1 MNESAEVTDED
12 LESYLDKSPDA
23 GRIGKA
29 VEYLIAASCI
39 LASGAALNVSTSMV
53 DDEGVDLVFHRRGS
67 SATLSA
73 QVKAR
78 LTTGKHVQQGRFL
91 ASVRQQTFRPRDD
104 LYLLFVVA
112 DAENAT
118 FGPVWLVPSA
128 AFSEKARPVGA
139 RQNLRFSASMA
150 EGTEDQWRRYRL
162 ERDQLVA
169 KILELLER
177 ADGTAR

>member
-1 MNESAEVTDED
+1 MTESVEAIED
-12 LESYLDKSPDA
+12 DAESYLDKSPDA

-39 LASGAALNVSTSMV
+39 LASGATLNVSTSMV

-112 DAENAT
+112 NAEKAT

-128 AFSEKARPVGA
+128 AFSERARPVGA
-139 RQNLRFSASMA
+139 RQDLRFSASMA

-162 ERDQLVA
+162 EHDQLVA
-169 KILELLER
+169 KLLELLER
-177 ADGTAR
+177 ADGPTK

>member
-1 MNESAEVTDED
+1 VRESAEVIDED

-23 GRIGKA
+23 ARVGKA
-29 VEYLIAASCI
+29 VEYLVAASCI
-39 LASGAALNVSTSMV
+39 LASGATLNVSTSMV

-67 SATLSA
+67 SAALSA

-78 LTTGKHVQQGRFL
+78 LTSGKNVQQGRFL

-112 DAENAT
+112 DAEKAT

-128 AFSEKARPVGA
+128 AFSMKARPVGS
-139 RQNLRFSASMA
+139 RQNLRFSASLA
-150 EGTEDQWRRYRL
+150 ADTRDQWRLYRL
-162 ERDQLVA
+162 DREQLA
-169 KILELLER
+169 SRILGILDE
-177 ADGTAR
+177 